1 MVIYRGADGKPGY
14 HQTDDIH
21 DAVMY
26 VEGLRN
32 DKEVDHARIF
42 RLEEVTFEYKPY
54 YRVELSVGGAAVTSG
69 GNGSS
74 GSETLAAA
82 DSNDDDDV
90 METTES
96 AAHDSDDSDDVD
108 DSDAV
113 DAEDSTDAEDSADT
127 DDVGDGDDHDEDAVP
142 SSGVRRG
149 LFGR

>member
-54 YRVELSVGGAAVTSG
+54 YRVELSVGGVAVTSG
-69 GNGSS
+69 ANGSS
-74 GSETLAAA
+74 STETLTAAEA
-82 DSNDDDDV
+82 TDDDDDV

-96 AAHDSDDSDDVD
+96 GADDGADSVDDDVD
-108 DSDAV
+108 GDDY
-113 DAEDSTDAEDSADT
+113 DAEDSSDAEGINDSDY
-127 DDVGDGDDHDEDAVP
+127 DDEHDEDAVP

>member
-74 GSETLAAA
+74 GTETLTAA
-82 DSNDDDDV
+82 DATDDDDDV

-96 AAHDSDDSDDVD
+96 GADDGDDSVD
-108 DSDAV
+108 DDADGDDY
-113 DAEDSTDAEDSADT
+113 DAEDVSDAD
-127 DDVGDGDDHDEDAVP
+127 
-142 SSGVRRG
+142 RQR
-149 LFGR
+149 